1 MIKKIEEWQHNE
13 EYVYDL
19 TTSNHHFQAG
29 VGSMIV
35 HNTDS
40 IFTCYRFREN
50 VKRIKDTSCLPLWQD
65 IIKFSK
71 VLLGEF
77 MRPEE
82 REIWDKSHDKY
93 YNEINSL
100 SIPPGPE
107 YIEPPSHWKIVRPVE
122 ERIEQYLLKY
132 MEEGYLSWLW
142 SLQDIFTKEYIDP
155 NRDILEIGAHC
166 GTSTVL
172 YSSFLHDSRRLFAYE
187 PQKNMYTVLLKNIEQ
202 NGLQSKV
209 IPYNSA
215 VFCYEGSG
223 EMHSMALDTGCGVVA
238 KAYAEPANT
247 NFNFGGV
254 CLGQDGEA
262 VKMTTVDL
270 MGLDDIGFIH
280 CDAQGAENYI
290 FSNAVETIRRCRP
303 VILYENNFA
312 FGKNYHDNVSDAYPH
327 YEKESLFNVSQYCMD
342 ELGYSQCIDKF
353 NWSIDTL
360 LIP

>member
-1 MIKKIEEWQHNE
+1 METFSTKYGLISLLANDIHFINE
-13 EYVYDL
+13 
-19 TTSNHHFQAG
+19 
-29 VGSMIV
+29 
-35 HNTDS
+35 
-40 IFTCYRFREN
+40 FRQGLYWDE
-50 VKRIKDTSCLPLWQD
+50 DT
-65 IIKFSK
+65 I
-71 VLLGEF
+71 
-77 MRPEE
+77 
-82 REIWDKSHDKY
+82 
-93 YNEINSL
+93 
-100 SIPPGPE
+100 
-107 YIEPPSHWKIVRPVE
+107 
-122 ERIEQYLLKY
+122 LK
-132 MEEGYLSWLW
+132 L
-142 SLQDIFTKEYIDP
+142 KEYIDP